1 MTVGAGTECGV
12 LRDNSLDVYGADG
25 ETPMAGREFEVI
37 ECQPDALAVRCHD
50 LMREQA
56 NRLPSMCQSTCF
68 VTTGILWVIYVLSL
82 HFLEQLLMIY
92 MEITLTSFARRHFC
106 AASTIDF
113 GWGLIEAFCPACN
126 AREQPM
132 T

>member
-56 NRLPSMCQSTCF
+56 NRLPSMPIYLFRYDWHFMGHLRT
-68 VTTGILWVIYVLSL
+68 VTAL
-82 HFLEQLLMIY
+82 
-92 MEITLTSFARRHFC
+92 
-106 AASTIDF
+106 
-113 GWGLIEAFCPACN
+113 P
-126 AREQPM
+126 
-132 T
+132 